1 MRTMPNDQ
9 DPSANGVPL
18 SKKTLKM
25 RRYRQNVRADEKRL
39 VAAKEKDRLRKKQ
52 DRALTRDQLKQNP
65 RMLKIAREKKRV
77 AQQQYREKAKRKKE
91 EMKYI
96 QGVEPRTRTPKSV
109 EKKLVTEQKKK
120 AVLTTQNWRMKI
132 KLQDKIKSSH
142 STCPSPFSSRWS
154 AYRKRKQ
161 VEKNMPATPA
171 KKAAIIERLVASP
184 RTHRI
189 LEEKGTI
196 LSNRVKQRLQMSDA
210 LLHSLKKLVHQRIK
224 NMPEKPST
232 RLP

>member
-1 MRTMPNDQ
+1 M
-9 DPSANGVPL
+9 
-18 SKKTLKM
+18 
-25 RRYRQNVRADEKRL
+25 
-39 VAAKEKDRLRKKQ
+39 AAKEKDRLRKKQ

-65 RMLKIAREKKRV
+65 CMLKIARERKRV

-91 EMKYI
+91 EMKCI
-96 QGVEPRTRTPKSV
+96 QGVKPRTRTPKSAG
-109 EKKLVTEQKKK
+109 KKMVTEQKKK
-120 AVLTTQNWRMKI
+120 AVLTTQKWRMKI

-142 STCPSPFSSRWS
+142 SSPFSSRWS

-161 VEKNMPATPA
+161 VDKNMPATPA

-210 LLHSLKKLVHQRIK
+210 LLHSLKKSLDQTAGTSKNK

-232 RLP
+232 TLP